1 MLHLRYRIS
10 MGYITGRSLAY
21 KRLSVPNY
29 VQSDCGAVTLER
41 GVLLERALGGSHA
54 GGVAELVT

>member
-1 MLHLRYRIS
+1 MLHLRYRIYGLHHGS
-10 MGYITGRSLAY
+10 LLGIT